1 MSLNGVMSIAG
12 VILALAIV
20 GVVLFV
26 VVMGTLFGLMW
37 IAKRFERCPHCGR
50 RGGVRT
56 RNHWLETRATPE
68 GVRYLGSAHLQHCE
82 RCDWIIVGDSETG
95 TRCIGPD
102 EEEWQEWRD
111 RACARGRD

>member
-37 IAKRFERCPHCGR
+37 IAQHLERCPHCGW

-68 GVRYLGSAHLQHCE
+68 GVRYPGSTHLQQCD

-95 TRCIGPD
+95 TCCIGPD
-102 EEEWQEWRD
+102 DEREHQAWRD
-111 RACARGRD
+111 RFHD